1 MRRASLLFNGLAA
14 LVALAIVVAAP
25 PGRAA
30 AGPRFQLADF
40 SGALRLSNSKAG
52 QAILSG
58 EKLRPGQPTS
68 GTVALVNT
76 GDVRA
81 AFAVEAA
88 MEAQT
93 GTGRLWDAL
102 QIVVTDI
109 TVPAD
114 PFAVYQGRLAD
125 MGRVTFG
132 GLATGRQ
139 RAFEFTLSLPRDA
152 ADNSFQG
159 ASLSLG
165 LTWSAQ
171 AVSSPGPTNPP
182 PPPAPT
188 PSPSPTPTP
197 TPTPAPRAPQATPTP
212 APPVPTPV
220 APTATPTPAPP
231 HAPAVNAEDVLTL
244 PSPKSCVSRRKFVI
258 RVRAPRGVSV
268 TSTTVFVNNR
278 KAGSSRRPSAVISL
292 KGLPRGKVK
301 VKVVALLSD
310 GRQLVLRRTYQT
322 CTSRAR
328 R

>member
-1 MRRASLLFNGLAA
+1 MRRAPLLFNGLAA

-30 AGPRFQLADF
+30 ADPRFALASA
-40 SGALRLSNSKAG
+40 SGALRISNSKAG
-52 QAILSG
+52 EAIFRG
-58 EKLRPGQPTS
+58 ERLRPGERTS
-68 GTVALVNT
+68 GTVVLVNT

-88 MEAQT
+88 MESQAGAGQ
-93 GTGRLWDAL
+93 LWGAL
-102 QIVVTDI
+102 QIVVADV

-114 PFAVYQGRLAD
+114 PFPVYQGRLAD
-125 MGRVTFG
+125 MGRLTFG
-132 GLATGRQ
+132 GLATGRR
-139 RAFEFTLSLPRDA
+139 RAFDFTLSLPRDA
-152 ADNSFQG
+152 ADNSLQG

-165 LTWSAQ
+165 LTWSAE
-171 AVSSPGPTNPP
+171 AVDTPMPTG
-182 PPPAPT
+182 
-188 PSPSPTPTP
+188 PSPTPTP
-197 TPTPAPRAPQATPTP
+197 TPAPQPRAPQATPTP
-212 APPVPTPV
+212 APPTPTPV

-231 HAPAVNAEDVLTL
+231 KAPAVNPEDVLTL

-258 RVRAPRGVSV
+258 RVSAPRGISV

-278 KAGSSRRPSAVISL
+278 KAGTRRGSSAAINL

-310 GRQLVLRRTYQT
+310 GRQLVLKRTYKT
-322 CTSRAR
+322 CTTRAR